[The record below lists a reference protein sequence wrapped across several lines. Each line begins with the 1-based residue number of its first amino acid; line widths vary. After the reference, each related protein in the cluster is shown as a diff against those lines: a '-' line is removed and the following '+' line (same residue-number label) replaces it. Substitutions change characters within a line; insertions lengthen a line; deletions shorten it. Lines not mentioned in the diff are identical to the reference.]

1 MASPPPPP
9 LLSSPVAS
17 APLTPS
23 SSSVFDG
30 SVDHVWISFP
40 EPPHHTY
47 PTSSLSR
54 RPRPSAST
62 NIQAISTPKKLS
74 SYTRYDW
81 NFLSTLSP
89 TVLGWFCVLN
99 RIKSPIKQFI
109 HKREKH
115 LDAVLA
121 YFLIEMKPV
130 STLPQSKLYEL
141 FTPKTR
147 YLLSHPV
154 CQLVTELRKHFN
166 KVDQIDLNLQPNIIP
181 EIELLKQGIRE
192 ACRGWAQTFKR
203 QPIERIRPAPSS
215 VTTTS
220 PINVILPTG
229 TNDQEQDQPSV
240 RIRTGANSDRNAR
253 LMGHEYVVAHPRQPS
268 VTIKQQANG
277 IESSITSDPAV
288 RRRTTAQNTRSNT
301 VTKEA
306 IIEFNKDPSAAPERR
321 RPSNFLGKISF
332 LI

>member
-1 MASPPPPP
+1 MTTV
-9 LLSSPVAS
+9 SS
-17 APLTPS
+17 TPS

-30 SVDHVWISFP
+30 SIDHVWISFP

-47 PTSSLSR
+47 PSSSLSR
-54 RPRPSAST
+54 RSRPSAST
-62 NIQAISTPKKLS
+62 NVQAISTPKKLS

-99 RIKSPIKQFI
+99 RVKSPIKQLLD
-109 HKREKH
+109 KREKH

-141 FTPKTR
+141 FAPKTQ

-154 CQLVTELRKHFN
+154 CQLITEIRKHFN
-166 KVDQIDLNLQPNIIP
+166 KNNQIDLNLQPSIIP

-203 QPIERIRPAPSS
+203 QPIERLRPVPSS
-215 VTTTS
+215 ATTTS
-220 PINVILPTG
+220 PINVIVPTG
-229 TNDQEQDQPSV
+229 MNEPEQDQPNI
-240 RIRTGANSDRNAR
+240 RIRAGTNTDRNPR
-253 LMGHEYVVAHPRQPS
+253 SMGHEYVVAHPRQPS
-268 VTIKQQANG
+268 VTIRQQPNG
-277 IESSITSDPAV
+277 VESSITSDPAV
-288 RRRTTAQNTRSNT
+288 RRRMTGQSARSNT
-301 VTKEA
+301 ITKDTVV
-306 IIEFNKDPSAAPERR
+306 EFTKDPSAAPERR
-321 RPSNFLGKISF
+321 RTSNFLGKTSF